1 MLPYKSY
8 MVKNDAF
15 SLIEILIAVAV
26 IAIISAFLISSI
38 SGTTQQANQ
47 TVARQQQAELQTAL
61 GNWISA
67 ASAGPGGLAAARGLY
82 NAQADKL
89 SLLSNYLQAD
99 PFARLTASGSQVNSA
114 ALAGSR
120 AALQFSPT
128 WEAGQTPI
136 VTWSNTAP

>member
-1 MLPYKSY
+1 MQSARGSRMLPYKSY

-67 ASAGPGGLAAARGLY
+67 ASAGPG
-82 NAQADKL
+82 
-89 SLLSNYLQAD
+89 
-99 PFARLTASGSQVNSA
+99 
-114 ALAGSR
+114 
-120 AALQFSPT
+120 
-128 WEAGQTPI
+128 
-136 VTWSNTAP
+136 

>member
-1 MLPYKSY
+1 
-8 MVKNDAF
+8 MVKSSAF

-26 IAIISAFLISSI
+26 IAILSAFLIGSI

-47 TVARQQQAELQTAL
+47 MVARQQQAELQTAL

-67 ASAGPGGLAAARGLY
+67 ASAEPGGLAGARGRY

-99 PFARLTASGSQVNSA
+99 TFARLTASGSQVTSSA
-114 ALAGSR
+114 LTGSR
-120 AALQFSPT
+120 ATLHFSPT
-128 WEAGQTPI
+128 WEAGRTPI